1 METKIVNC
9 TINRYSFYF
18 YADLNARDG
27 EGYTPLHLAAMYG
40 SIQVVKKLVELNA
53 DVNLKVDR
61 KKCS

>member
-9 TINRYSFYF
+9 TINQYSFCF
-18 YADLNARDG
+18 YADLNAGNG
-27 EGYTPLHLAAMYG
+27 EGYTPLNLAAMYG